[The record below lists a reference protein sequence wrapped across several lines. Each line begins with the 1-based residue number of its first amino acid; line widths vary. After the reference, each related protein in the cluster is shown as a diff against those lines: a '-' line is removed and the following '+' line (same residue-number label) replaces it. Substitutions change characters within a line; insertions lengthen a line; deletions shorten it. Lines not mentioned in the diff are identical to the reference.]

1 MNNIL
6 KRVCK
11 LNWFE
16 FIGNSNICAEN
27 LFEDILHL
35 NDDGKII
42 LANNFTYVLNRF
54 TLLNEKNYNGTS
66 KNGFLLKV
74 DFYYDNDA
82 SFNISNSSDI
92 KESYHSICDD
102 VIGNPDLRA
111 LRRKNVNKLIIAHIN
126 VNSLRNESL
135 REQIQDNIDI
145 LMISETKIDAS
156 FPIGQFL
163 LNGYSTPFRLDR
175 NAHGGGILLYVR
187 EDIPSK
193 LLLVEE
199 NLIEGFFVEINLRNK
214 KKWLLSCSYNP
225 KKTSLSN
232 HIAELSKSLDL
243 FTTKYER
250 LLFLGDFNAGM
261 EDSSIKIFCSNF
273 NLTSMINK
281 PTCYKNPDKPTCIDL
296 IVLGLFKILVL

>member
-1 MNNIL
+1 M
-6 KRVCK
+6 V
-11 LNWFE
+11 
-16 FIGNSNICAEN
+16 
-27 LFEDILHL
+27 
-35 NDDGKII
+35 
-42 LANNFTYVLNRF
+42 
-54 TLLNEKNYNGTS
+54 
-66 KNGFLLKV
+66 
-74 DFYYDNDA
+74 
-82 SFNISNSSDI
+82 
-92 KESYHSICDD
+92 
-102 VIGNPDLRA
+102 GNPDLRA
-111 LRRKNVNKLIIAHIN
+111 LRKKNLNKLIIAHLN
-126 VNSLRNESL
+126 VNSLRNKLEFL
-135 REQIQDNIDI
+135 KEQIQDNIDI

-243 FTTKYER
+243 FTIKYER
-250 LLFLGDFNAGM
+250 LL
-261 EDSSIKIFCSNF
+261 
-273 NLTSMINK
+273 
-281 PTCYKNPDKPTCIDL
+281 IDL
-296 IVLGLFKILVL
+296 ILTNCPGSFQNSFVIETGLPDFHKMIVTVMKTSYRKIEPRVINYRDYKSFSNEGFRESLLENLKGKLSGNSDQGFSNLVFSNFCLKQLC